1 VPKGRE
7 VSRHPHPRLE
17 FGSHAS
23 PDDGVCVVELASL
36 ISGEDFSD
44 RPDCVCEV
52 IAAYLRSW
60 NDRLGHAERQRLRP
74 YADRVVGTRADRA
87 TTALRRDVC
96 LAAGGAVYRGG
107 RLRRMAKRAAIRAQ
121 IAWLIGLRPALRLN
135 EGAGE
140 YAARMTFARDGADRA
155 FALLEVLLMIGS
167 REGDRRPSD
176 RSELLIQA
184 ALIARDRGPVVERGA
199 VIASVN

>member
-1 VPKGRE
+1 GRE
-7 VSRHPHPRLE
+7 VSRHPQPRLE

-60 NDRLGHAERQRLRP
+60 NDRLGHRERQRLSP

-87 TTALRRDVC
+87 TRALRRDIC
-96 LAAGGAVYRGG
+96 LSAAGTVYRGG
-107 RLRRMAKRAAIRAQ
+107 RLRRLATRSALRLR
-121 IAWLIGLRPALRLN
+121 IAWLI
-135 EGAGE
+135 
-140 YAARMTFARDGADRA
+140 
-155 FALLEVLLMIGS
+155 
-167 REGDRRPSD
+167 
-176 RSELLIQA
+176 
-184 ALIARDRGPVVERGA
+184 
-199 VIASVN
+199 

>member
-1 VPKGRE
+1 MPKGRG
-7 VSRHPHPRLE
+7 VSRHPQPRLE

-60 NDRLGHAERQRLRP
+60 NDRLGHRERQRLCP

-87 TTALRRDVC
+87 TRALRRDVC
-96 LAAGGAVYRGG
+96 LAAAGTVYRGG
-107 RLRRMAKRAAIRAQ
+107 
-121 IAWLIGLRPALRLN
+121 GC
-135 EGAGE
+135 AG
-140 YAARMTFARDGADRA
+140 
-155 FALLEVLLMIGS
+155 S
-167 REGDRRPSD
+167 P
-176 RSELLIQA
+176 
-184 ALIARDRGPVVERGA
+184 RGPRSACG
-199 VIASVN
+199 SPG